1 MNLRNI
7 YDSRR
12 IWKMVLLAMSLVLV
26 SVFIYFSNSLVKDL
40 AKQER
45 ERMQIWADAT
55 REMVTSTDAD
65 VDFLLSIIQGNHNIP
80 VLLVDDK
87 NNIIEQRNFKLPEP
101 NDSLKM
107 IDEYTAI
114 NKQFLQ
120 KKLNKLRKTTNNIE
134 IKIDDSTH
142 QVLYYEDSDVLRRL
156 AYYPYIQLAVM
167 LLFIAIAYFALI
179 SVKKAEQNRVWVGLS
194 KETAHQL
201 GTPISSLMAWT
212 QMLESMGIDKEII
225 NDMDTDVH
233 RLSVIADRFSKIGS
247 MPDKELT
254 FINEA
259 VESSLNYMRTRI
271 PKHVTLTVHTDD
283 EKNCG
288 VMLCQPLFEWVMEN
302 LTKNAV
308 DAMSGEGRIDI
319 VVTSDAQHAHLYVK
333 DTGKGIARKNFK
345 NVFNP
350 GFTTK
355 KRGWGLGLTLVK
367 RIIEEYHNGKIY
379 VKDSEMGKGTTFA
392 IEIVATTL
400 VSISSRPKGNSWWM
414 LVVVMAFSSSYT
426 VPASTSCT
434 FAIFSLPMCTPIT
447 SWV

>member
-12 IWKMVLLAMSLVLV
+12 IWKMVLLAVSLVLV
-26 SVFIYFSNSLVKDL
+26 AVFIYFSNTLVKDL

-45 ERMQIWADAT
+45 ERMEIWADAT
-55 REMVTSTDAD
+55 RELTTSTDTD
-65 VDFLLSIIQGNHNIP
+65 VDFLFRIIHGNRNIP
-80 VLLVDDK
+80 VLLVDEQD
-87 NNIIEQRNFKLPEP
+87 NIIEQRNFKLPEP
-101 NDSLKM
+101 ADTAKM
-107 IDEYTAI
+107 IDEYSVI
-114 NKQFLQ
+114 NKKFLN
-120 KKLNKLRKTTNNIE
+120 KKLKKLRNSTNRIE
-134 IKIDDSTH
+134 IKIDDTTS
-142 QVLYYEDSDVLRRL
+142 QMLYYEDSDVLRRL

-167 LLFIAIAYFALI
+167 LLFLGIAYFALI

-225 NDMDTDVH
+225 SDMDTDVH

-259 VESSLNYMRTRI
+259 VESSLTYMRTRI
-271 PKHVTLTVHTDD
+271 PKHVTLTVHTEED
-283 EKNCG
+283 KNCG

-308 DAMSGEGRIDI
+308 DAMSGQGRIDI

-333 DTGKGIARKNFK
+333 DTGKGIPRKNFK

-367 RIIEEYHNGKIY
+367 RIIEEYHGGKIF
-379 VKDSEMGKGTTFA
+379 VKESEVGKGTTFS
-392 IEIVATTL
+392 IEI
-400 VSISSRPKGNSWWM
+400 PK
-414 LVVVMAFSSSYT
+414 VK
-426 VPASTSCT
+426 
-434 FAIFSLPMCTPIT
+434 
-447 SWV
+447 